1 MTRQL
6 FTPGDPEAGPSAA
19 ESGADAARDWARG
32 RFPLLLEAWVCRRDR
47 EALDEMSRWFLERA
61 RRWAPAY
68 VPRRSAAEDPED
80 VAADAVGRALAG
92 LEGLWAKYGRRAD
105 GEAYLRMHLKAAARE
120 QRRPAPGPA
129 PSSGWPSPAD
139 VIMDRLQRHAVW
151 ECMERWLD
159 LTTRQILRLR
169 FVDGLDLRE
178 IADLLAITHEN
189 ARKRYSEA
197 LRHRDFI
204 ECLVR
209 SVYEG

>member
-1 MTRQL
+1 
-6 FTPGDPEAGPSAA
+6 
-19 ESGADAARDWARG
+19 
-32 RFPLLLEAWVCRRDR
+32 
-47 EALDEMSRWFLERA
+47 
-61 RRWAPAY
+61 

-92 LEGLWAKYGRRAD
+92 LEGLWAKYGRRAG
-105 GEAYLRMHLKAAARE
+105 GEAYLRVDPKAPARG
-120 QRRPAPGPA
+120 PSPA